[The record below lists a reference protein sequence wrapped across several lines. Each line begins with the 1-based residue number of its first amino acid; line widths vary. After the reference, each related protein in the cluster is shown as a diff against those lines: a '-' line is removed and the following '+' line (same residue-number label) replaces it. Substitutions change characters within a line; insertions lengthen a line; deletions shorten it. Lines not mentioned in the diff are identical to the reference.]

1 MAKNRQGQARGGVKS
16 FKDKEGRWPRR
27 DKAEDDKREVV
38 LADGKAVLRDLA
50 DWMSKRK
57 RVKKMAN

>member
-1 MAKNRQGQARGGVKS
+1 MKS

-50 DWMSKRK
+50 DWMSKQK